1 MYKILIADDETK
13 IRHILAEILASKG
26 FSSVEASDG
35 QEALD
40 LVRTEKIDVAL
51 LDLKMPRMDGIATL
65 KAIRKIDPSIPI
77 IIITAHGDVPT
88 AVEAIKLGANDFMI
102 KPPDFDHL
110 ILTLNRALEKRELE
124 KKVQQLSLEME
135 ESLEWLLGKSPLI
148 KKVIEQI
155 RQVAW
160 SDFSIIIQGETG
172 TGKSYIASLIHNLS
186 ARKHGPF
193 ITVDMGAIPETLVE
207 SELFGYEKGA
217 FTGADRKKRGLFE
230 MASEGTLLIDE
241 VQNMSPQVQSKLL
254 RVVEEKRIYPLG
266 GTQAEEI
273 NARIIAA
280 TNTNIK
286 QAVVSKKF
294 REDLFF
300 RLGEFM
306 ITIPPLR
313 ERTEDIPFLAQRF
326 CNEAATDL
334 KKQIR
339 EISGDAEK
347 LLRQYQWPGNVR
359 ELKNVIR
366 RAVLLAADSVTMARR
381 DRISHHN
388 GSGGSRATGCQRA
401 ARSESRGSREAG
413 HPSDAHVHRGQ
424 QEKGRGHS
432 QDRLFNAHAKDKA
445 VQCPVLTS
453 NIILSILTIAVA
465 QPRPHSYS
473 L

>member
-1 MYKILIADDETK
+1 MYKILLADDDRK
-13 IRHILAEILASKG
+13 IRKVLAEILKSKG
-26 FSSVEASDG
+26 FCPVEAAG
-35 QEALD
+35 GREALE
-40 LVRTEKIDVAL
+40 LVLKEKIDLLL
-51 LDLKMPRMDGIATL
+51 LDLKMPGMDGIETL
-65 KAIRKIDPSIPI
+65 QEMKNIDPDLPVI
-77 IIITAHGDVPT
+77 IVTAHGDVPT
-88 AVEAIKLGANDFMI
+88 AVEAIKLGANDFI
-102 KPPDFDHL
+102 LKPPDFDRLL
-110 ILTLNRALEKRELE
+110 IIVNQALEKRELE
-124 KKVQQLSLEME
+124 RKVSRLSAEME

-172 TGKSYIASLIHNLS
+172 SGKSHIANLIHNLS

-217 FTGADRKKRGLFE
+217 FTGAEKKKRGLFE
-230 MASEGTLLIDE
+230 LANKGTLLIDE
-241 VQNMSPQVQSKLL
+241 VQNMSANEQSKLL
-254 RVVEEKRIYPLG
+254 RVVEEKKVYPLG
-266 GTQAEEI
+266 GTAAVEI

-280 TNTNIK
+280 TNTDIR
-286 QAVVSKKF
+286 QAVAGKKF

-339 EISGDAEK
+339 EISEEAET
-347 LLRQYQWPGNVR
+347 LLRRYAWPGNIR

-366 RAVLLAADSVTMARR
+366 RAVLLASDSVIRPEGIEFLLTA
-381 DRISHHN
+381 DQAAPAQQAVN
-388 GSGGSRATGCQRA
+388 DQSG
-401 ARSESRGSREAG
+401 
-413 HPSDAHVHRGQ
+413 PSLVEI
-424 QEKGRGHS
+424 EK
-432 QDRLFNAHAKDKA
+432 QAIF
-445 VQCPVLTS
+445 QTLTS
-453 NIILSILTIAVA
+453 TGGNKKKAAAILKID
-465 QPRPHSYS
+465 YS
-473 L
+473 TLMRKIKQYNLSP